1 MSKRLPAD
9 LQPLIQKLYQPDF
22 DPQDLKLVSAVPLS
36 KDDLEIIEARVKE
49 VEKKLFSDEVPR
61 PLTEDEAVAVEQK
74 VDETRKAIAATR
86 ARISLIRA
94 RIDAQAAPDG
104 QAEISF
110 EVDLRKKGRLRR
122 AIKKAFGKKPE
133 TLTYGMYKAALE
145 AKRQLEDQEA
155 ENYTSGKWED

>member
-36 KDDLEIIEARVKE
+36 KDDLEIVEARVKE

-61 PLTEDEAVAVEQK
+61 PLTEGEAIAVEQK
-74 VDETRKAIAATR
+74 VDEMQEAIAATR
-86 ARISLIRA
+86 ARISSMRTK
-94 RIDAQAAPDG
+94 IDAQAAPDG

-110 EVDLRKKGRLRR
+110 EVDLKRKRRLRR
-122 AIKKAFGKKPE
+122 AIRKAFGEKPE
-133 TLTYGMYKAALE
+133 TLTYSMYRAALE